1 MSFTATNYT
10 VSLVLLMALTV
21 FIAGVRLRKPVE
33 NNWPFLYWVLVGV
46 LALTN
51 SDLFDLRIIAVGVIA
66 GLLLRFEFMS
76 RGVSKVIMTVEMAVW
91 VYIVYASWV
100 TVRSY

>member
-1 MSFTATNYT
+1 
-10 VSLVLLMALTV
+10 MALTV

-33 NNWPFLYWVLVGV
+33 NNWPFFYWVLVGV

-51 SDLFDLRIIAVGVIA
+51 SDLFDLRIISVGVIS

-76 RGVSKVIMTVEMAVW
+76 RGVSKLIMTVEMAVW
-91 VYIVYASWV
+91 VYILYACWA
-100 TVRSY
+100 TVISY

>member
-1 MSFTATNYT
+1 MSFTATNFT

-33 NNWPFLYWVLVGV
+33 TNWPFLYWILVGII
-46 LALTN
+46 TISN
-51 SDLFDLRIIAVGVIA
+51 EDLFDLRIIAAGVIA

-76 RGVSKVIMTVEMAVW
+76 RSISKLIMTVEMAVW
-91 VYIVYASWV
+91 IYILYASWMTV
-100 TVRSY
+100 TSF

>member
-1 MSFTATNYT
+1 MSFTATNFT

-33 NNWPFLYWVLVGV
+33 NNWPFLYWILVGII
-46 LALTN
+46 TISN
-51 SDLFDLRIIAVGVIA
+51 EDLFDLRIIAAGVIA

-76 RGVSKVIMTVEMAVW
+76 RSISKLIMTVEMAVW
-91 VYIVYASWV
+91 IYILYASWMTV
-100 TVRSY
+100 TSF